1 MMQRTLFVDP
11 GRCIGCQAC
20 VAGCRECDSHRGK
33 SMIHL
38 DYIDAGHTTAAM
50 PTVCMHCEDPTCAE
64 VCPADAIKRSGDG
77 VVQSARKPRCIACGN
92 CVMAC
97 PFGVPEL
104 YLDRQIMMKC
114 DMCYDRSSVGK
125 KPMCATVCPSQALYY
140 GTREEMERLR
150 PMSMPVNQFQFGH
163 QRITT
168 QVLMM
173 VPRGPVVRQ
182 PLVDVTAAM
191 DDTPR
196 ARAITLTPV
205 DDPFAE
211 VEV

>member
-1 MMQRTLFVDP
+1 
-11 GRCIGCQAC
+11 
-20 VAGCRECDSHRGK
+20 
-33 SMIHL
+33 
-38 DYIDAGHTTAAM
+38 
-50 PTVCMHCEDPTCAE
+50 
-64 VCPADAIKRSGDG
+64 
-77 VVQSARKPRCIACGN
+77 
-92 CVMAC
+92 
-97 PFGVPEL
+97 
-104 YLDRQIMMKC
+104 
-114 DMCYDRSSVGK
+114 
-125 KPMCATVCPSQALYY
+125 
-140 GTREEMERLR
+140 
-150 PMSMPVNQFQFGH
+150 MSMPVNQFQFGH

>member
-1 MMQRTLFVDP
+1 
-11 GRCIGCQAC
+11 
-20 VAGCRECDSHRGK
+20 
-33 SMIHL
+33 
-38 DYIDAGHTTAAM
+38 
-50 PTVCMHCEDPTCAE
+50 
-64 VCPADAIKRSGDG
+64 
-77 VVQSARKPRCIACGN
+77 
-92 CVMAC
+92 
-97 PFGVPEL
+97 
-104 YLDRQIMMKC
+104 
-114 DMCYDRSSVGK
+114 
-125 KPMCATVCPSQALYY
+125 MCATVCPSQALYY

-150 PMSMPVNQFQFGH
+150 PMSMPVNQFQFGN

-173 VPRGPVVRQ
+173 VPRGPFVRP

-205 DDPFAE
+205 DDPFAG